1 MTVPPPKTK
10 GPDQRASGAAPAVE
24 SLAGPDEVAVI
35 FECPDLD
42 LPTDDEHAA
51 LVRKTVLELNPW
63 LHFGPQPL
71 SLILDLLECNLEVDS
86 GCARRLFWLAHEKGY
101 LSLHE
106 GNVYL
111 GRLRAEI

>member
-1 MTVPPPKTK
+1 MT
-10 GPDQRASGAAPAVE
+10 
-24 SLAGPDEVAVI
+24 GPDEAATV

-42 LPTDDEHAA
+42 SPDDDEQTA

-71 SLILDLLECNLEVDS
+71 SLVLDLLECSLEVDS
-86 GCARRLFWLAHEKGY
+86 GCARRLFWLAHGKGY